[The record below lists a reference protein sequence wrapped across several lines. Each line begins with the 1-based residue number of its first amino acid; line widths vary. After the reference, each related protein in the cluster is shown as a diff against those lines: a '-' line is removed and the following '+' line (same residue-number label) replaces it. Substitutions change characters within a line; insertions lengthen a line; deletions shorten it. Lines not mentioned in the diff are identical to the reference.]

1 MSSQSIGSA
10 YLDHAATTPM
20 RPEAIAAMAE
30 ELARLGNPS
39 SLHAAGRRA
48 RRVVEESREQLAEV
62 FGARPSEVVFTSGG
76 TEADNLA
83 VKGLYW
89 ARRDGSRRRV
99 VTTSVEHHAVLDSV
113 RWLEDAQGAEA
124 IWLGVDA
131 DGGVR
136 PEALRTAI
144 SRAPDQVAVV
154 SVMWANN
161 EVGTVQPVA
170 ELAAVAHEYGIPFH
184 TDAVQAAAQLPVDF
198 AASGADALAVSAHK
212 LGGPVGAGA
221 LILARGVEPV
231 PVLHGGGQERD
242 VRSGTLDTP
251 AIRAFAVAAAVCA
264 KQRAEEAERLAT
276 LRDDLVRQVLA
287 AVPDAVLNGP
297 PPGSG
302 RLPGNAHFSFP
313 GCEGDALL
321 MLLDANGIACST
333 GSACTAG
340 VAEPSH
346 VLLAMGAD
354 DSRARGSLRFSLG
367 HTSTQQDVD
376 ARWPPSSARSSTRR
390 RAARRRPLR
399 PLVRPVRVSSDG
411 RSVQHEHAVVVG
423 IGLRLLW
430 QVAPRSLRAA
440 PGRAC

>member
-1 MSSQSIGSA
+1 MTSQRIGSG

-20 RPEAIAAMAE
+20 RPEAIAAMTE
-30 ELARLGNPS
+30 ELGQLGNPS

-89 ARRDGSRRRV
+89 ARQDGPRRQV
-99 VTTSVEHHAVLDSV
+99 LTTSVEHHAVLDSV
-113 RWLEDAQGAEA
+113 RWLEDTQGAEA

-131 DGGVR
+131 DGAVR
-136 PEALRTAI
+136 PEALRAAI
-144 SRAPDQVAVV
+144 SRAADQVAVV

-161 EVGTVQPVA
+161 EVGTIQPVA

-184 TDAVQAAAQLPVDF
+184 TDAVQAAAQLSVDF
-198 AASGADALAVSAHK
+198 AASGADALTVTAHK
-212 LGGPVGAGA
+212 LGGPVGVGA
-221 LILARGVEPV
+221 LILGRGVDPV

-251 AIRAFAVAAAVCA
+251 AIRAFAVAAAVCS
-264 KQRAEEAERLAT
+264 KRRTEEAERVAA

-297 PPGSG
+297 PPGPG

-367 HTSTQQDVD
+367 HTSAQPDVD
-376 ARWPPSSARSSTRR
+376 ALGQVIHEIVARAR
-390 RAARRRPLR
+390 RAAAR
-399 PLVRPVRVSSDG
+399 
-411 RSVQHEHAVVVG
+411 
-423 IGLRLLW
+423 
-430 QVAPRSLRAA
+430 
-440 PGRAC
+440 